1 MFSHSFCAQHGAKII
16 VILKANF
23 FTKQSQMQ
31 DIFAKKMQEYRKE
44 GKLRDYPNDCG
55 MVDIYAVD

>member
-16 VILKANF
+16 KKANL

-44 GKLRDYPNDCG
+44 GKLRDYPHDRG